1 MLISKQIMMYSRK
14 DANNET
20 DDDNIDDDDDD
31 HDTLLAVA
39 INDANWPTI
48 WQLLLLSLLL
58 LLLWMLLMLLL
69 SLPLLLFAS
78 SCCHLLYAMC
88 GESEADKNREGEK
101 VHKKHTNTKKKQNKI
116 KKQ

>member
-39 INDANWPTI
+39 INDAN
-48 WQLLLLSLLL
+48 
-58 LLLWMLLMLLL
+58 
-69 SLPLLLFAS
+69 
-78 SCCHLLYAMC
+78 
-88 GESEADKNREGEK
+88 
-101 VHKKHTNTKKKQNKI
+101 
-116 KKQ
+116 